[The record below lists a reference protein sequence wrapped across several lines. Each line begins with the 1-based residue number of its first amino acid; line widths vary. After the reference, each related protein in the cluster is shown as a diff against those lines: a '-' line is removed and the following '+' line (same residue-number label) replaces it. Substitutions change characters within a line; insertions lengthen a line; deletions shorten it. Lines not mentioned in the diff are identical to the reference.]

1 MFMDKKPSQLQST
14 NIHASKQLIM
24 THGMA
29 PQLTP
34 QLEPTQ
40 CLQGQGQGQ
49 CMCSWRYRYPANL
62 GTIKSNN
69 KNGEATI
76 MQQ

>member
-1 MFMDKKPSQLQST
+1 MQLVPSHVPSSAGIYLEPPHDRLFHPFMFMDKKPSQLQST

-24 THGMA
+24 TYGMA

-40 CLQGQGQGQ
+40 CLQGQGQG
-49 CMCSWRYRYPANL
+49 
-62 GTIKSNN
+62 
-69 KNGEATI
+69 
-76 MQQ
+76 